1 MRYHGPILALALA
14 ADVAL
19 AGCVQNG
26 AHAAERVATPIA
38 IDVARAP
45 QPVAI
50 YSGPGTVQ
58 EAHTYRIAFEI
69 AGRVASVNADV
80 GDRVVAGT
88 VLATIDTADYR
99 AQYDAA
105 QARVSVADAAA
116 LKARNG
122 ARPLERAEAEEAV
135 AARQATLE
143 RALAA
148 QELAA
153 KNDARN
159 QRLAADGDVALA
171 QADATHAALLDAQA
185 QVRAARADLA
195 SAQQALALVRS
206 GTRDEDLRA
215 ASADADAAR
224 ADAALAAATLAKSA
238 IVAPADTYVQSR
250 AIEPGDDA
258 QPGVAAFVLTSD
270 AAPDVIVNV
279 PETRLTEL
287 HPGTLATIN
296 TGTSTLRGTVTRIEP
311 SADNATHS
319 ALVRIHAA
327 GAGIQPGTAGS
338 RLQPG
343 AVVAV
348 VIGARK
354 LDGASVDVSALIAQD
369 GRTSVAVFDPAR
381 GTVER
386 RNVTVLE
393 TDSERAVVTGVAP
406 GERVVVAGQHDAV
419 PGEPVRVVQR

>member
-1 MRYHGPILALALA
+1 MRYHGSFLALALVA
-14 ADVAL
+14 GGAL
-19 AGCVQNG
+19 AGCAQND
-26 AHAAERVATPIA
+26 AHAAERAATPIA
-38 IDVARAP
+38 VDVARAP
-45 QPVAI
+45 QPLAI
-50 YSGPGTVQ
+50 YSGPGAVQ
-58 EAHTYRIAFEI
+58 AAHTYRIAFEI

-80 GDRVVAGT
+80 GDRVSAGT
-88 VLATIDTADYR
+88 VLATIDASDYR

-122 ARPLERAEAEEAV
+122 ARPLEREEAQEAV
-135 AARQATLE
+135 AARQAALE

-159 QRLAADGDVALA
+159 QSLAADGDVAVA

-195 SAQQALALVRS
+195 SAEQAMALVRS

-215 ASADADAAR
+215 ASGDAEEAR
-224 ADAALAAATLAKSA
+224 ADAALAAATLAKSS
-238 IVAPADTYVQSR
+238 IVAPADAFVQSR

-258 QPGVAAFVLTSD
+258 QSGVTAFVLTSA
-270 AAPDVIVNV
+270 AAPDVVVNV
-279 PETRLTEL
+279 PETRLAEL
-287 HPGTLATIN
+287 HPGTLATID
-296 TGTSTLRGTVTRIEP
+296 TGTATLHGTVTRIEP
-311 SADNATHS
+311 AADAATHS
-319 ALVRIHAA
+319 ALVRIHAQ
-327 GAGIQPGTAGS
+327 GA

-354 LDGASVDVSALIAQD
+354 LPGASVDVSALIAQD
-369 GRTSVAVFDPAR
+369 GHTSVAVFDPAR

-386 RNVTVLE
+386 WNVTVLE
-393 TDSERAVVTGVAP
+393 TDSERAVVSGVAP

-419 PGEPVRVVQR
+419 PGEPVRVVER